1 LFAIKTCRTVTV
13 SYLVPK
19 SVLAQ
24 TPIPGMDRSTDLAYS
39 GSM

>member
-13 SYLVPK
+13 SYLVLKAFSRKPT
-19 SVLAQ
+19 SLEWTDQ
-24 TPIPGMDRSTDLAYS
+24 TDLACS